1 MRVSFGRRIGILG
14 VSVLCGAGVLW
25 AQGPTP
31 DATRLASFV
40 DEYMTHAAAAGGGLA
55 RGLSPD
61 RVAGLSLQRAHE
73 ESAWAAAMV
82 KKLDD
87 VHPAELT
94 HDQWITYSDLLF
106 DVTGTADAD
115 RYFWFVT
122 PVTPYPSPL
131 RALTTSFETFQIQD
145 RS

>member
-1 MRVSFGRRIGILG
+1 
-14 VSVLCGAGVLW
+14 
-25 AQGPTP
+25 
-31 DATRLASFV
+31 
-40 DEYMTHAAAAGGGLA
+40 
-55 RGLSPD
+55 
-61 RVAGLSLQRAHE
+61 
-73 ESAWAAAMV
+73 MV
-82 KKLDD
+82 KKLAD

-131 RALTTSFETFQIQD
+131 RVLTTPFESVSIQD
-145 RS
+145 RDGRRDCRRAESGSDRDRRLRGEAARANAAGIVLPADEISSSCRSCARSSSSRRGRVQRRGVEGGRASR